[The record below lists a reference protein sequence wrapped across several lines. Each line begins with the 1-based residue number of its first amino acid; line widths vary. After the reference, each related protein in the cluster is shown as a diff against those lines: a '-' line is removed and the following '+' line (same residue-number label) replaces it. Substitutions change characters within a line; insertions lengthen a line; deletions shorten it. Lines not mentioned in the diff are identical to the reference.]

1 MNRRQFTKL
10 LAGVGLLL
18 AGCRAGAAPSS
29 STPERKDSMQTTTQT
44 YTRTTPIETVRN
56 DPVFGDY
63 GRLIFPV
70 ERSYYSGDTLEQ
82 LHLTYYNNIDPDETV
97 DIQAGEFLMHY
108 DEDVNGT
115 ALDESYVPDALD
127 AVPAHA
133 SAAGMIYSFYG
144 RLSVGN
150 MDPDWL
156 AEGDL
161 PPTFYVYG
169 TEDPFY
175 RQFQQQY
182 DVIRNMGISAGRIVL
197 NSWPHGFGS
206 DGGWVNDYAAW
217 LESVFANKEES

>member
-10 LAGVGLLL
+10 LAGAGLLL

-97 DIQAGEFLMHY
+97 DIRVLLKPCCSLCRSIYDFGFHLPRTPALSFPKKTNNPNPPPIGNKFGLFLLGPSGENRTHGLL
-108 DEDVNGT
+108 N
-115 ALDESYVPDALD
+115 P
-127 AVPAHA
+127 
-133 SAAGMIYSFYG
+133 
-144 RLSVGN
+144 
-150 MDPDWL
+150 
-156 AEGDL
+156 
-161 PPTFYVYG
+161 
-169 TEDPFY
+169 
-175 RQFQQQY
+175 
-182 DVIRNMGISAGRIVL
+182 IVL
-197 NSWPHGFGS
+197 HSRPHWS
-206 DGGWVNDYAAW
+206 KRHTLYAIS
-217 LESVFANKEES
+217 LIFESVFSFYFV

>member
-97 DIQAGEFLMHY
+97 DICNTLRQRAADGQTIFLRYFY
-108 DEDVNGT
+108 DR
-115 ALDESYVPDALD
+115 
-127 AVPAHA
+127 
-133 SAAGMIYSFYG
+133 G
-144 RLSVGN
+144 RTS
-150 MDPDWL
+150 
-156 AEGDL
+156 
-161 PPTFYVYG
+161 
-169 TEDPFY
+169 
-175 RQFQQQY
+175 R
-182 DVIRNMGISAGRIVL
+182 
-197 NSWPHGFGS
+197 
-206 DGGWVNDYAAW
+206 
-217 LESVFANKEES
+217 